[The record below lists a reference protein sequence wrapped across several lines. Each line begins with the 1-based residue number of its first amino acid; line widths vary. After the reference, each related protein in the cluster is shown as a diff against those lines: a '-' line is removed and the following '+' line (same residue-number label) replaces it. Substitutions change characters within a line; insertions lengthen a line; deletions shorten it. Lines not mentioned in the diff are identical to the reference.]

1 MLHCFREASKQFRNL
16 MKRPTRRGAVWH
28 GIAWHGMAW
37 HGMAW
42 RSAAAVAAN
51 ISSSCCTAGDRA
63 RTKGWVTKTTY
74 IFSTQFQ
81 TLKGKRDL
89 PAGPA
94 SIIPS
99 TNTMLGPLANS
110 SCVDV
115 VQEGSRRCA
124 PTREHV
130 LLNYSRVTVNA
141 GEERRTGE
149 GFCCPLLK
157 LCAWTYQICPR
168 AKRRAKRNLNWRNIE
183 TFV

>member
-1 MLHCFREASKQFRNL
+1 MAVRLAWCGVAW
-16 MKRPTRRGAVWH
+16 RGVAQ
-28 GIAWHGMAW
+28 
-37 HGMAW
+37 

-110 SCVDV
+110 SSVDV
-115 VQEGSRRCA
+115 MQEGSRRCA
-124 PTREHV
+124 PAREHV
-130 LLNYSRVTVNA
+130 LLNYSRVTVNLRER
-141 GEERRTGE
+141 GKERRE
-149 GFCCPLLK
+149 GCPLLK
-157 LCAWTYQICPR
+157 LCAWAYQICPR
-168 AKRRAKRNLNWRNIE
+168 AKRRAKRNLNWR
-183 TFV
+183 T

>member
-1 MLHCFREASKQFRNL
+1 
-16 MKRPTRRGAVWH
+16 
-28 GIAWHGMAW
+28 
-37 HGMAW
+37 MAW

-51 ISSSCCTAGDRA
+51 ISSSCCTAGDRP

-99 TNTMLGPLANS
+99 TNTMLGPLADS

-130 LLNYSRVTVNA
+130 LLNYSRVTVRTR
-141 GEERRTGE
+141 ERKGVERVALSLNYARGLIRYAR
-149 GFCCPLLK
+149 G
-157 LCAWTYQICPR
+157 PR
-168 AKRRAKRNLNWRNIE
+168 GALSGI
-183 TFV
+183 

>member
-1 MLHCFREASKQFRNL
+1 MLHCFREASRQFRNL
-16 MKRPTRRGAVWH
+16 MKRPTRRGA
-28 GIAWHGMAW
+28 AW

-99 TNTMLGPLANS
+99 TNTMLSPLADS
-110 SCVDV
+110 SCVD
-115 VQEGSRRCA
+115 R
-124 PTREHV
+124 
-130 LLNYSRVTVNA
+130 
-141 GEERRTGE
+141 EERSGE
-149 GFCCPLLK
+149 GCPLLK

-168 AKRRAKRNLNWRNIE
+168 AKRRAKRNLNWR
-183 TFV
+183 T

>member
-1 MLHCFREASKQFRNL
+1 MAVRLASRGAV
-16 MKRPTRRGAVWH
+16 RRGARRQ
-28 GIAWHGMAW
+28 AMA
-37 HGMAW
+37 AW

-124 PTREHV
+124 LAREHV

-141 GEERRTGE
+141 REERSGE
-149 GFCCPLLK
+149 GCPLLK
-157 LCAWTYQICPR
+157 LCAWAYQICPR
-168 AKRRAKRNLNWRNIE
+168 AKRRAKRNLNWR
-183 TFV
+183 T